1 MSGSIRL
8 TGMSSGLDTD
18 SIVEE
23 LMNAYKKKTYASE
36 RNVYKTEYKI
46 EAYREVTDKLG
57 DFNSKYLDLL
67 SSDNMK
73 SATAFRQYTTKVT
86 DSLGKET
93 SAVTITN
100 SSSAVAGSHTI
111 SVKQVADSAHIEGL
125 KATGLVKGGEITD
138 FSTLAG
144 KTIEVTI
151 DGKSK
156 NITLGD
162 SITDAAS
169 LVEDLQTKLDDAFG
183 TGYDKT
189 SGKIDV
195 TYDGGLKFNT
205 KNGASAIS
213 FYDGD
218 NALNLLNTSST
229 ITTTNTME
237 SMENSFR
244 RTLKYAPDPK
254 DTEVPPTADQIR
266 FQINGVD
273 FQFDKTATLKEIMT
287 EVNNNENA
295 KVNLTYN
302 TQSGKFKLETDNT
315 GADEEL
321 DIRDLGGSN
330 FLVAIGLKSDDLDEP
345 EDVDK
350 LVSNTVLKGQDT
362 LAMVDGVEIARSTR
376 AFTVDSVTYQANQVT
391 GDETLNVNMEIDTDK
406 IFEDIKG
413 FIDDYNELVDFLQ
426 KKVNEEYDRDYYPL
440 VEDERGEM
448 TDSEIEKW
456 DKKAKTGLLRNDS
469 ILQSLL
475 TDLRT
480 QFSGKV
486 AGIEKSFSDI
496 GIKTGTYTNGA
507 KIILDDEGASKLKN
521 AISNDLESVVAL
533 FTQKSTT
540 HSASSSRTYSN
551 EEKQVRRN
559 EEGLMNRFADT
570 LENYISSYRDSSG
583 YKGKLLEKAGKVG
596 DTSETTATLVKE
608 LKRNNDKWQQ
618 ILDKMNDQYD
628 RYYKQF
634 SRLETA
640 MSSLN
645 SQSNYIA
652 QMLGGTGGG
661 QQ

>member
-46 EAYREVTDKLG
+46 EAYREVTDKLS
-57 DFNSKYLDLL
+57 DFNNKYLDLL

-111 SVKQVADSAHIEGL
+111 SVKQVADTAHINGL
-125 KATGLVKGGEITD
+125 KATGLVKGSEITD
-138 FSTLAG
+138 FAALVG

-156 NITLGD
+156 NITIGD
-162 SITDAAS
+162 SVTNAET
-169 LVEDLQTKLDDAFG
+169 LVADLNTKLFDAFG
-183 TGYDKT
+183 KGYDNIN
-189 SGKIDV
+189 GKV
-195 TYDGGLKFNT
+195 QVSYENGLVFNT
-205 KNGASAIS
+205 KNGASTIS

-218 NALNLLNTSST
+218 NALNLLNTSSA
-229 ITTTNTME
+229 ITTTNSID
-237 SMENSFR
+237 SMKNSFR
-244 RTLKYAPDPK
+244 ETLTYTTDPD
-254 DTEVPPTADQIR
+254 DTSENPVADQIR
-266 FQINGVD
+266 FSINGVD
-273 FQFDKTATLKEIMT
+273 FQFDKDTTLKEIMT
-287 EVNNNENA
+287 EVNNNEKAGVTLSYNA
-295 KVNLTYN
+295 
-302 TQSGKFKLETDNT
+302 QSGKFKLETDNT

-321 DIRDLGGSN
+321 KLSEDESGSN
-330 FLVAIGLKSDDLDEP
+330 FLKAIGLVGSTQE
-345 EDVDK
+345 EQ
-350 LVSNTVLKGQDT
+350 NTIDADSRIKGQDT
-362 LAMVDGVEIARSTR
+362 LAVVDGVKVARSTR
-376 AFTVDSVTYQANQVT
+376 AFTIDSVTYQANQVT
-391 GDETLNVNMEIDTDK
+391 GDETLNVNMEIDTEA

-413 FIDDYNELVDFLQ
+413 FIDDYNELVDFMQ

-440 VEDERGEM
+440 VDDERGEM
-448 TDSEIEKW
+448 TDTEIEKW

-486 AGIEKSFSDI
+486 AGVEKSFSDI

-540 HSASSSRTYSN
+540 YSANSSRTYTN
-551 EEKQVRRN
+551 EEKATRRN
-559 EEGLMNRFADT
+559 EEGLMNRFYDT
-570 LENYISSYRDSSG
+570 LENYISSYRDNSG

-596 DTSETTATLVKE
+596 DTTETTATLVKE
-608 LKRNNDKWQQ
+608 LKRNNEKWTQ

-652 QMLGGTGGG
+652 QMLGGGT

>member
-46 EAYREVTDKLG
+46 EAYREVTDKLS
-57 DFNSKYLDLL
+57 DFNNKYLDLL

-111 SVKQVADSAHIEGL
+111 SVKQVADTAHINGL
-125 KATGLVKGGEITD
+125 KATGLVKGSEITD
-138 FSTLAG
+138 FTALAG

-156 NITLGD
+156 NITIGD
-162 SITDAAS
+162 SVTNAETLVTD
-169 LVEDLQTKLDDAFG
+169 LNTKLFDAFG
-183 TGYDKT
+183 KGYDNIN
-189 SGKIDV
+189 GKV
-195 TYDGGLKFNT
+195 QVSYENGLVFNT
-205 KNGASAIS
+205 KNGASTIS

-218 NALNLLNTSST
+218 NALNLLNTSSA
-229 ITTTNTME
+229 ITTTNTID
-237 SMENSFR
+237 SMKNSFR
-244 RTLKYAPDPK
+244 ETLTYTTATPE
-254 DTEVPPTADQIR
+254 DTEADQIK
-266 FQINGVD
+266 FSINGVD
-273 FQFDKTATLKEIMT
+273 FQFDKDTTLKEIMT
-287 EVNNNENA
+287 EVNNNEEAGVTLSYNA
-295 KVNLTYN
+295 
-302 TQSGKFKLETDNT
+302 QSGKFKLETDNT

-321 DIRDLGGSN
+321 RLSESGSN
-330 FLVAIGLKSDDLDEP
+330 FLRAIGLVGSTQEEQNAIDAD
-345 EDVDK
+345 
-350 LVSNTVLKGQDT
+350 SRMKGQDT
-362 LAMVDGVEIARSTR
+362 LAVVDGVEVARSTR
-376 AFTVDSVTYQANQVT
+376 AFTIDSVTYQANQSTIDANGVQQ
-391 GDETLNVNMEIDTDK
+391 ELNVKMEIDTEA

-413 FIDDYNELVDFLQ
+413 FIDDYNELVDFMQ
-426 KKVNEEYDRDYYPL
+426 KKINEKYDRDYYPL
-440 VEDERGEM
+440 VDDERGEM
-448 TDSEIEKW
+448 TDTEIEKW

-486 AGIEKSFSDI
+486 AGVEKSFSDI

-540 HSASSSRTYSN
+540 YSANSSRTYTN
-551 EEKQVRRN
+551 EEKATRRN
-559 EEGLMNRFADT
+559 EEGLMNRFYDT
-570 LENYISSYRDSSG
+570 LENYISSYRDNSG
-583 YKGKLLEKAGKVG
+583 YKGKLLEKAGKIG
-596 DTSETTATLVKE
+596 DTTETTATLVKE

-618 ILDKMNDQYD
+618 VLDKMNDQYD

-652 QMLGGTGGG
+652 QMLGGGT

>member
-46 EAYREVTDKLG
+46 EAYREVTDKLS
-57 DFNSKYLDLL
+57 DFNNKYLDLL

-111 SVKQVADSAHIEGL
+111 SVKQVADTAHINGL
-125 KATGLVKGGEITD
+125 KATGLVKGSEITD
-138 FSTLAG
+138 FTALAG

-156 NITLGD
+156 NITIGD
-162 SITDAAS
+162 SVTNAET
-169 LVEDLQTKLDDAFG
+169 LVADLNTKLFDAFG
-183 TGYDKT
+183 KGYDNVN
-189 SGKIDV
+189 GKV
-195 TYDGGLKFNT
+195 QVSYENGLVFNT
-205 KNGASAIS
+205 KNGASTIS

-218 NALNLLNTSST
+218 NALNLLNTSSA
-229 ITTTNTME
+229 ITTTNTID
-237 SMENSFR
+237 SMKNSFR
-244 RTLKYAPDPK
+244 ETLTYTTATPE
-254 DTEVPPTADQIR
+254 DTEADQIK
-266 FQINGVD
+266 FSINGVD
-273 FQFDKTATLKEIMT
+273 FQFDKDTTLKEIMT
-287 EVNNNENA
+287 EVNNNEKAGVTLSYNA
-295 KVNLTYN
+295 
-302 TQSGKFKLETDNT
+302 QSGKFKLETDNT

-321 DIRDLGGSN
+321 RLSESGSN
-330 FLVAIGLKSDDLDEP
+330 FLRAIGLVGSTQEEQNAIDAD
-345 EDVDK
+345 
-350 LVSNTVLKGQDT
+350 SRMKGQDT
-362 LAMVDGVEIARSTR
+362 LAVVDGVEVARSTR
-376 AFTVDSVTYQANQVT
+376 AFTIDSVTYQANQSTIDANGVQQ
-391 GDETLNVNMEIDTDK
+391 ELNVKMEIDTEA

-413 FIDDYNELVDFLQ
+413 FIDDYNELVDFMQ

-440 VEDERGEM
+440 VDDERGEM
-448 TDSEIEKW
+448 TDTEIEKW

-486 AGIEKSFSDI
+486 AGVEKSFSDI

-540 HSASSSRTYSN
+540 HSANSSRTYTN
-551 EEKQVRRN
+551 EEKAVRRN
-559 EEGLMNRFADT
+559 EEGLMNRFYDT
-570 LENYISSYRDSSG
+570 LENYISSYRDNSG

-596 DTSETTATLVKE
+596 DTTETTATLVKE
-608 LKRNNDKWQQ
+608 LKRNNEKWTQ

-652 QMLGGTGGG
+652 QMLGGGT

>member
-23 LMNAYKKKTYASE
+23 LMNAYKKKTYTSE

-46 EAYREVTDKLG
+46 EAYREVTDKLS
-57 DFNSKYLDLL
+57 DFNNKYLDLL

-111 SVKQVADSAHIEGL
+111 SVKQVADTAHINGL
-125 KATGLVKGGEITD
+125 KATGLVKGSEITD
-138 FSTLAG
+138 FTALAG

-156 NITLGD
+156 NITIGD
-162 SITDAAS
+162 SVTNAET
-169 LVEDLQTKLDDAFG
+169 LVADLNTKLFDAFG
-183 TGYDKT
+183 KGYDNIN
-189 SGKIDV
+189 GKV
-195 TYDGGLKFNT
+195 QVSYENGLVFNT
-205 KNGASAIS
+205 KNGASTIS

-218 NALNLLNTSST
+218 NALNLLNTSSA
-229 ITTTNTME
+229 ITTTNTID
-237 SMENSFR
+237 SMKNSFR
-244 RTLKYAPDPK
+244 ETLTYTTATPE
-254 DTEVPPTADQIR
+254 DTEADQIK
-266 FQINGVD
+266 FSINGVD
-273 FQFDKTATLKEIMT
+273 FQFDKDTTLKEIMT
-287 EVNNNENA
+287 EVNNNEEAGVTLSYNA
-295 KVNLTYN
+295 
-302 TQSGKFKLETDNT
+302 QSGKFKLETDNT

-321 DIRDLGGSN
+321 RLSESGSN
-330 FLVAIGLKSDDLDEP
+330 FLRAIGLVGSTQEEQNAIDAD
-345 EDVDK
+345 
-350 LVSNTVLKGQDT
+350 SRMKGQDT
-362 LAMVDGVEIARSTR
+362 LAVVDGVEVARSTR
-376 AFTVDSVTYQANQVT
+376 AFTIDSVTYQANQTTIDANGVQQ
-391 GDETLNVNMEIDTDK
+391 ELNVKMEIDTEA

-413 FIDDYNELVDFLQ
+413 FIDDYNELVDFMQ

-440 VEDERGEM
+440 VDDERGEM
-448 TDSEIEKW
+448 TDTEIEKW

-486 AGIEKSFSDI
+486 AGVEKSFSDI

-540 HSASSSRTYSN
+540 HSANSSRTYTN
-551 EEKQVRRN
+551 EEKAVRRN
-559 EEGLMNRFADT
+559 EEGLMNRFYDT
-570 LENYISSYRDSSG
+570 LENYISSYRDNSG

-596 DTSETTATLVKE
+596 DTTETTATLVKE
-608 LKRNNDKWQQ
+608 LKRNNEKWTQ

-652 QMLGGTGGG
+652 QMLGGGT